1 MSILK
6 EKSGKFADRI
16 MLLHGYLHT
25 TKKEFVVSK
34 QIVRSGTSI
43 GANISE
49 ANRASSLKDFVSKMN
64 IAAKE
69 CSETEYWLER
79 LKGSRYITNEQFDS
93 IHNDCLELGKMLTST
108 IKTATAKL
116 YKKKELTTIN

>member
-16 MLLHGYLHT
+16 MRLHRYLHA
-25 TKKEFVVSK
+25 TKKEFIVSK

-79 LKGSRYITNEQFDS
+79 LRGSGYITNEQFDS
-93 IHNDCLELGKMLTST
+93 VHGDCLELGKMLTST
-108 IKTATAKL
+108 IKTATANL
-116 YKKKELTTIN
+116 HKKGN